1 MDRLPCVRHSLRLVF
16 RQVTQYQ
23 RPWREPVQG
32 HPQGHSHVP
41 DIQLSSKDQQSR
53 EIAGR
58 ANVIKFTR
66 SPFLGLFL
74 WFKTRGLN
82 KLFEIISPSDI
93 KAFFAFIDESIA
105 ARRKAEEVS
114 ERVGIDGSTDGKGG
128 RQDMFHFLFH
138 AVDPDTGKKGY
149 SPQDLF
155 AEAQQLVIA
164 GSDTTSTILSSFF
177 FYIVRNP
184 RPYKR
189 LVKEIRSTFDS
200 AHEIVSGPKLSS
212 CKYLRACVDE
222 TMRMAPAVLADL
234 SRTVLAGGQ
243 MIEGEL
249 YPAGVTVGTSEWSNG
264 RSDEYGD
271 PNVYRPERWIV
282 DEAGVTAEE
291 VARISSYFHPF
302 SAGWGNCVGQ
312 NLAMLELLTTVARTL
327 YRFDVRAEPG
337 STLGEGSPELGWG
350 RRDRKQFQLD
360 DAFVAIRNGPMIQ
373 FKKRED

>member
-1 MDRLPCVRHSLRLVF
+1 MRLPCVRRSVRIVF

-32 HPQGHSHVP
+32 HPQGHSHLL
-41 DIQLSSKDQQSR
+41 DIQLSSKHQQSR
-53 EIAGR
+53 ELAGR

-74 WFKTRGLN
+74 WLKPRGLD

-93 KAFFAFIDESIA
+93 KAYFAFIDESIA
-105 ARRKAEEVS
+105 ARREAEVAS
-114 ERVGIDGSTDGKGG
+114 EGLSTDGKKDGKGG
-128 RQDMFHFLFH
+128 RQDMFHFLFQ
-138 AVDPDTGKKGY
+138 AIDPDTGKKGY
-149 SPQDLF
+149 SPQALF
-155 AEAQQLVIA
+155 AEAHLLVIA
-164 GSDTTSTILSSFF
+164 GSDTTAIILSSFF
-177 FYIVRNP
+177 FYIVRNS
-184 RPYKR
+184 RPYKK
-189 LVKEIRSTFDS
+189 LVREIRSTFNS
-200 AHEIVSGPKLSS
+200 ADEIVGGPKLSS

-222 TMRMAPAVLADL
+222 AMRMAPAVPSEL

-243 MIEGEL
+243 MIEGKL

-282 DEAGVTAEE
+282 NEEAGVTAEE

-302 SAGWGNCVGQ
+302 SHGWGNCPGQ
-312 NLAMLELLTTVARTL
+312 NLAMLELLTTIARTL
-327 YRFDVRAEPG
+327 YRFNVRAEPG
-337 STLGEGSPELGWG
+337 STLGEGRPELGWG

-360 DAFVAIRNGPMIQ
+360 DAYVSIRNGPMIQ
-373 FKKRED
+373 FKKREV